1 MFGYFFHQLLLLA
14 GNTLTWSF
22 SQQRR
27 AVRDFGFDDFEVAP
41 KLAPDPVAAPEAKGV
56 ENNELP
62 AEADCPKDGAVLPKG
77 VLAELNIGA
86 DDEPKRVEGAVAPE
100 ELNKEDV

>member
-1 MFGYFFHQLLLLA
+1 MVIYD
-14 GNTLTWSF
+14 
-22 SQQRR
+22 QQRR

-56 ENNELP
+56 ENNEPP

-77 VLAELNIGA
+77 VLAELNNGA
-86 DDEPKRVEGAVAPE
+86 EDEPKSDVGAVAPD
-100 ELNKEDV
+100 ELNREDV